1 MRAGLMTESPK
12 PERRA
17 TFGGLALLPH
27 DHLCALYRGV
37 SERYRLMLDFISAGL
52 DESEQCLCIG
62 SGRDISQLTSVLS
75 RHQFDGALL
84 QVVEPEDACPPN
96 GAFEPESATDAMHR
110 WSATAFDENGCDS
123 ARAIADMTWTAPD
136 ASATLI
142 DGLARFEVG
151 VTELARR
158 RPQICVSMY
167 DLNTFGGAMVPAM
180 VTSHVKVW
188 ICGAIVENPYATP
201 MIT

>member
-1 MRAGLMTESPK
+1 
-12 PERRA
+12 
-17 TFGGLALLPH
+17 
-27 DHLCALYRGV
+27 
-37 SERYRLMLDFISAGL
+37 
-52 DESEQCLCIG
+52 
-62 SGRDISQLTSVLS
+62 
-75 RHQFDGALL
+75 
-84 QVVEPEDACPPN
+84 
-96 GAFEPESATDAMHR
+96 
-110 WSATAFDENGCDS
+110 
-123 ARAIADMTWTAPD
+123 MTWTAPD
-136 ASATLI
+136 ASTTLI

-201 MIT
+201 MLA